1 MMESI
6 KLLVVDDHPLFRRGL
21 LSLLED
27 TPEFEIVGEAENAAQ
42 AIEMAERT
50 HPDVILMDVIMPGSG
65 IEATRVICQKM
76 PQVKVLM
83 LSASEENDYL
93 FSAIDAGASGYLL
106 KEGKPENLIDA
117 IRQVNLGQSALS
129 PAVAAKVLQRVRH
142 EPAAPAPAAPPP
154 SPVTTVPT
162 VDPTGTVT
170 PREVEIV
177 RLLAQGL
184 TNLEI
189 AQQLELSEN
198 TIKNHVRNI
207 LRKTHVRNRAEV
219 VVWAMQRGLI
229 KV

>member
-42 AIEMAERT
+42 AIDMAERT

-65 IEATRVICQKM
+65 IEATRVICQNM

-142 EPAAPAPAAPPP
+142 EPAAPVPPP
-154 SPVTTVPT
+154 SPATTIPT
-162 VDPTGTVT
+162 VDPSGTVT

-229 KV
+229 NI